1 MIWELSNMVLMK
13 QIEEFGQRI
22 GLEFGAERVIL
33 FGSYARGTVTEDS
46 DVDLMVIGPFEGRS
60 VDKSVEIRMK
70 LRPGFP
76 IDLLVRTSDKVR
88 QRMEMGD
95 DFMREIIEEGKVLYE
110 ADDR

>member
-1 MIWELSNMVLMK
+1 MVVMDRIK
-13 QIEEFGQRI
+13 EFSRRI

-33 FGSYARGTVTEDS
+33 FGSYARGVVTEDS
-46 DVDLMVIGPFEGRS
+46 DVDLLVIGPFEGRS

-95 DFMREIIEEGKVLYE
+95 DFMREILEEGKVLYE